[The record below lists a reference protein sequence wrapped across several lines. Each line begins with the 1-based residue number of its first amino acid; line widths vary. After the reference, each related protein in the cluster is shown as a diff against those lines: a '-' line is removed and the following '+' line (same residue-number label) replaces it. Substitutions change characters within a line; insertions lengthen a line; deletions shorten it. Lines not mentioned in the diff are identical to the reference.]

1 LCECQGWSS
10 NELILMHIHICPC
23 SNRRIHCWVKI
34 IPSLTN
40 SQQSTFARSWL
51 QVIPAHMVAF
61 QFLDVLQRKSFHLWY
76 VCIVAHACVAH
87 LSFHY
92 FLVHVGFE
100 QHISLV
106 HHATYLQLVV

>member
-1 LCECQGWSS
+1 
-10 NELILMHIHICPC
+10 
-23 SNRRIHCWVKI
+23 
-34 IPSLTN
+34 
-40 SQQSTFARSWL
+40 
-51 QVIPAHMVAF
+51 MVAF

-100 QHISLV
+100 QHISFV
-106 HHATYLQLVV
+106 HHGTYLQLVV